1 MSNKIADLLSSPF
14 PQMEKPWKLT
24 LYTALI
30 IAVIFFL
37 FQPFGMSSIASYKYP
52 IIGGYVAVTVLAT
65 VILGYIFPALFPTY
79 FRDDKWTFGK
89 NILNVV
95 LLCFIIALGNSIYSI
110 FIFGRAASWQIFIT
124 MLIYVVMIA
133 PFPWIFITMW
143 HRNIL
148 LTKHLKE
155 ANQLDHQLSNST
167 TSEKKVSTTSEEDT
181 HLTFIGNTRDMLDI
195 SVKDLIYIESEGNYI
210 KVTYLH
216 DGNVQQKMIRNTLKQ
231 IEQMVLSF
239 NHIIR
244 CHRAFLVNT
253 HQVIKIDG
261 NARGYYLTLRNCSQE
276 VPVSRAY
283 TTLIKQMFSS

>member
-1 MSNKIADLLSSPF
+1 
-14 PQMEKPWKLT
+14 
-24 LYTALI
+24 
-30 IAVIFFL
+30 
-37 FQPFGMSSIASYKYP
+37 
-52 IIGGYVAVTVLAT
+52 
-65 VILGYIFPALFPTY
+65 
-79 FRDDKWTFGK
+79 
-89 NILNVV
+89 
-95 LLCFIIALGNSIYSI
+95 
-110 FIFGRAASWQIFIT
+110 
-124 MLIYVVMIA
+124 
-133 PFPWIFITMW
+133 
-143 HRNIL
+143 
-148 LTKHLKE
+148 
-155 ANQLDHQLSNST
+155 
-167 TSEKKVSTTSEEDT
+167 
-181 HLTFIGNTRDMLDI
+181 MLDI